1 MHLLQLLGRGFSA
14 CDKQHEAVHWV
25 MLQERLVAAES
36 QMLAGL
42 HKVRATSGELQSL
55 SSRVGKTE
63 SKAQSEQAGHLHAS
77 KRLHGCYTV

>member
-1 MHLLQLLGRGFSA
+1 MELLQLLRSGFPA
-14 CDKQHEAVHWV
+14 CDKQHEPAHWV
-25 MLQERLVAAES
+25 LLQERLVAAES

-63 SKAQSEQAGHLHAS
+63 SKAQSEQSAHLHAS
-77 KRLHGCYTV
+77 EF

>member
-1 MHLLQLLGRGFSA
+1 M
-14 CDKQHEAVHWV
+14 QHEAVHWV
-25 MLQERLVAAES
+25 LLQDRLVAAES

-63 SKAQSEQAGHLHAS
+63 SKAQSEQAAQLLHALNF
-77 KRLHGCYTV
+77 LHGCYTV

>member
-1 MHLLQLLGRGFSA
+1 MLLQ
-14 CDKQHEAVHWV
+14 D
-25 MLQERLVAAES
+25 RLVAAES

-63 SKAQSEQAGHLHAS
+63 SKAQSELDAGFYAS
-77 KRLHGCYTV
+77 EFLHGCCTV

>member
-1 MHLLQLLGRGFSA
+1 ML
-14 CDKQHEAVHWV
+14 
-25 MLQERLVAAES
+25 LQERLVAAES

-63 SKAQSEQAGHLHAS
+63 SKAQGEQAARRHAS
-77 KRLHGCYTV
+77 AFQHRCYTLRQLTACCMQG

>member
-1 MHLLQLLGRGFSA
+1 ML
-14 CDKQHEAVHWV
+14 
-25 MLQERLVAAES
+25 LQERLVAAES

-63 SKAQSEQAGHLHAS
+63 SKAQSEQAAHLHAS
-77 KRLHGCYTV
+77 VLLHGCYTV